1 MLQYSSLDHV
11 PKNTSA
17 LCLSL
22 THAQPEPIYRT
33 HEVAYGSKLELL
45 STTETAEVPD
55 GEDNSPSQRAIGAN
69 PAGDTLL
76 ISQVPNLLIQS
87 YYDT

>member
-1 MLQYSSLDHV
+1 
-11 PKNTSA
+11 
-17 LCLSL
+17 
-22 THAQPEPIYRT
+22 
-33 HEVAYGSKLELL
+33 VAYGSKLELL

-76 ISQVPNLLIQS
+76 ISQVAILEPEPYVHQLPQIFEP
-87 YYDT
+87 